1 MNLEA
6 ELAKLDALETVEDS
20 QYQFQTPF
28 RAILFGTLVRE
39 NIIFF
44 RKPTFKNVVVVVVVV
59 VIPSLSFDFSLFL
72 KVPRVPVKRIG
83 SRKC

>member
-44 RKPTFKNVVVVVVVV
+44 RKPTFKNVVVVVVV
-59 VIPSLSFDFSLFL
+59 IPSLSFDFSLFL

>member
-1 MNLEA
+1 MLFRFLKPQMNLEA

-28 RAILFGTLVRE
+28 RAILFGTLVRK

-44 RKPTFKNVVVVVVVV
+44 
-59 VIPSLSFDFSLFL
+59 
-72 KVPRVPVKRIG
+72 
-83 SRKC
+83 

>member
-44 RKPTFKNVVVVVVVV
+44 RKPTFKNVVVVVV
-59 VIPSLSFDFSLFL
+59 IPSLSFDFSLFL

>member
-28 RAILFGTLVRE
+28 RAILFGTLVRKKYH
-39 NIIFF
+39 F
-44 RKPTFKNVVVVVVVV
+44 
-59 VIPSLSFDFSLFL
+59 FL
-72 KVPRVPVKRIG
+72 KADV
-83 SRKC
+83 